1 MTNQEMIENLTRE
14 NAILKREAEE
24 WRIKFQ
30 HSEDTVAQQE
40 KQIKA
45 AIQLNNRLFRTNQH
59 LEQKVKNLEAHVF
72 AIYNTYCSD

>member
-1 MTNQEMIENLTRE
+1 MTDQEMIETLTRE

-30 HSEDTVAQQE
+30 NSEDTVAKQE

-45 AIQLNNRLFRTNQH
+45 AVKLNNRLYIANQY
-59 LEQKVKNLEAHVF
+59 LEERIKNLRECA
-72 AIYNTYCSD
+72 

>member
-1 MTNQEMIENLTRE
+1 MTNQEMIETLTRE

-30 HSEDTVAQQE
+30 HSEDTVAMQD

-45 AIQLNNRLFRTNQH
+45 AAKLNNRLFHANQH
-59 LEQKVKNLEAHVF
+59 LEERIKNLRAC
-72 AIYNTYCSD
+72 A

>member
-1 MTNQEMIENLTRE
+1 MTNQEMIETLTKE

-24 WRIKFQ
+24 WRIKYQ

-45 AIQLNNRLFRTNQH
+45 AIKLNNRLYIANQH
-59 LEQKVKNLEAHVF
+59 LEERIKNLRECA
-72 AIYNTYCSD
+72 

>member
-1 MTNQEMIENLTRE
+1 MTDQEMIETLTKE

-30 HSEDTVAQQE
+30 NSEDTVAQQD

-45 AIQLNNRLFRTNQH
+45 AIKLNNRLFHANQH
-59 LEQKVKNLEAHVF
+59 LEERIRNLR
-72 AIYNTYCSD
+72 AIA

>member
-1 MTNQEMIENLTRE
+1 MTSQELIETLTKE

-30 HSEDTVAQQE
+30 QSEDTVARQE

-45 AIQLNNRLFRTNQH
+45 AAKLNNRLYIANQH
-59 LEQKVKNLEAHVF
+59 LEERIKNLRECA
-72 AIYNTYCSD
+72 

>member
-30 HSEDTVAQQE
+30 HYEDTVA
-40 KQIKA
+40 KQDKHIKA
-45 AIQLNNRLFRTNQH
+45 AVKLYKRLYIANQH
-59 LEQKVKNLEAHVF
+59 LEERIKNLRAC
-72 AIYNTYCSD
+72 A